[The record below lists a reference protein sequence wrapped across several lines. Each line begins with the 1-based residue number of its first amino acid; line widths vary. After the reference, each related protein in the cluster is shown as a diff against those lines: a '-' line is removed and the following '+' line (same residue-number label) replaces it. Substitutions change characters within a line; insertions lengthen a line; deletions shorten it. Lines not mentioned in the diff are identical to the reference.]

1 MKKIVLLVMVFI
13 TNFLGA
19 QSVDPETF
27 PALTSGIGIKYLYT
41 NTGGEGKILIDS
53 IKSYSNKETQNG
65 LTYTGGNTE
74 LGGNLLHPTI
84 IDINTNPFLIDCGG
98 LFNYLNS
105 GFTGQGAGLFN
116 LPNISSL
123 TAGITGHG
131 VTHLSKVVSATEIQ
145 SSHSYNNQ
153 FQTNRYNGFI
163 INYNSIGNDKSF
175 WTYNDE
181 PNNLSLGITLNSD
194 GFVLKPNQNPGA
206 TNWTA
211 PNLFKI
217 ESLTGDLVTFK
228 TNGIINQVLPSYSDD
243 ADAGLA
249 GGLVTGD
256 TYQTSGGGAAPLN
269 VAGIVMIKQ

>member
-1 MKKIVLLVMVFI
+1 MKKIVLLALVFI
-13 TNFLGA
+13 TNYLGA

-27 PALTSGIGIKYLYT
+27 PTVTSGIGIKYLYT

-53 IKSYSNKETQNG
+53 LKEYLHKETQNG

-74 LGGNLLHPTI
+74 LGGSLIHPTI

-98 LFNYLNS
+98 FFNYLNS
-105 GFTGQGAGLFN
+105 GFTGQGAGVFN
-116 LPNISSL
+116 LPDLSSL
-123 TAGITGHG
+123 NAGITGHA
-131 VTHLSKVVSATEIQ
+131 VTQLSKVVSATEIQ
-145 SSHSYNNQ
+145 SGNTYNNQ
-153 FQTNRYNGFI
+153 FQTNRYNGFS
-163 INYNSIGNDKSF
+163 INYNPIGNDKSF

-194 GFVLKPNQNPGA
+194 GFVLKPNQNAGA

-217 ESLTGDLVTFK
+217 ESLTGDLVTYK

-243 ADAGLA
+243 ADAGA
-249 GGLVTGD
+249 NGLTAGD
-256 TYQTSGGGAAPLN
+256 TYQTNGAGASPLN